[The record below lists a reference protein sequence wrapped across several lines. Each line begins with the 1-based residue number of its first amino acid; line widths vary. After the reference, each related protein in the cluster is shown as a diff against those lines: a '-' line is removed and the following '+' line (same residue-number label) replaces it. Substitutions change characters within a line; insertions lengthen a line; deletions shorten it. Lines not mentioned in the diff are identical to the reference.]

1 MPFDLQRFKRLRQIK
16 NIKQQ
21 GLAGLAGV
29 AQSQISECERGT
41 GPTVELLER
50 LATALDCT
58 TDFLLSRSFVGTDSD
73 DSSFRAAVS
82 RMAFDVF
89 AARLNVGIEQKER
102 CRRVLAHS
110 ATPLTADCWA
120 ILSEQIDLAIGP
132 TNGGTALHVLRG
144 GA

>member
-1 MPFDLQRFKRLRQIK
+1 MPFDLQRFKRLRESK
-16 NIKQQ
+16 NIKQKA
-21 GLAGLAGV
+21 LAGLAGV

-41 GPTVELLER
+41 GPTVELLDR

-58 TDFLLSRSFVGTDSD
+58 TDFLLGRSFVGVDAD
-73 DSSFRAAVS
+73 DHSFLAAVS

-89 AARLNVGIEQKER
+89 AARMKVGNEQKER

-110 ATPLTADCWA
+110 AAPLTADGWA
-120 ILSEQIDLAIGP
+120 TLSAQIDLAIGP